1 LEHSADG
8 RCNPARSYRRT
19 KTPADSLRY
28 GLDCGLRHSPAT
40 PTLILRARDF
50 TLVLPPTMPQQP
62 IHTSVDDDLA
72 QIEKDIRQLKIE
84 YEMYFAGGR
93 KRPPADT
100 QWRVDTMIKRY
111 NDRSAEMN
119 SGQRFHLTN
128 LTSTYA
134 KYQEMWR
141 KKLMAKETGSTQR
154 HFGSAARAIEAERA
168 RVQSEVQRNVR
179 EREALRNPRPTQA
192 APEPEIEID
201 SATTPTPA
209 AAADARAAELRAQRR
224 ALNLSDPVKEVG
236 KVRELYDVLVETR
249 IRNGEGT
256 NNPSLADF
264 ERFVKKKTEELQ
276 KKGGKEIEYSVG
288 IENGKVKL
296 KARMK

>member
-1 LEHSADG
+1 MG
-8 RCNPARSYRRT
+8 P
-19 KTPADSLRY
+19 
-28 GLDCGLRHSPAT
+28 GLRLAARWVT
-40 PTLILRARDF
+40 LTLILRLCDF
-50 TLVLPPTMPQQP
+50 TLEVRTLMALPA
-62 IHTSVDDDLA
+62 HNAVDDDLA

-141 KKLMAKETGSTQR
+141 KKLAAKETGATQR
-154 HFGSAARAIEAERA
+154 HYGSAARAIEAERA
-168 RVQSEVQRNVR
+168 RVQAEAQKLMN
-179 EREALRNPRPTQA
+179 ERHARRNPRFE
-192 APEPEIEID
+192 PEPEIEID
-201 SATTPTPA
+201 AVTVAPPDA
-209 AAADARAAELRAQRR
+209 AIEARAAELRAQRR
-224 ALNLSDPVKEVG
+224 AMNLTDPVREVG

-276 KKGGKEIEYSVG
+276 KKGGREVEYSVG

-296 KARMK
+296 KARVK

>member
-1 LEHSADG
+1 VLQ
-8 RCNPARSYRRT
+8 NP
-19 KTPADSLRY
+19 
-28 GLDCGLRHSPAT
+28 GLRLASPPAT
-40 PTLILRARDF
+40 PTLIPGAGDF
-50 TLVLPPTMPQQP
+50 TLVTRTTMALPAHNT
-62 IHTSVDDDLA
+62 VDDDLA

-141 KKLMAKETGSTQR
+141 KKLIAKETGSTQR
-154 HFGSAARAIEAERA
+154 HYGSAARAIAAERS

-179 EREALRNPRPTQA
+179 EREALRNPRAAQP

-201 SATTPTPA
+201 GATPVSPA
-209 AAADARAAELRAQRR
+209 AAAEARADELRAQRR
-224 ALNLSDPVKEVG
+224 ALNLTDPVKDIG

>member
-1 LEHSADG
+1 VLQ
-8 RCNPARSYRRT
+8 NP
-19 KTPADSLRY
+19 
-28 GLDCGLRHSPAT
+28 GLRLASPPAT
-40 PTLILRARDF
+40 PTLILQPCDF
-50 TLVLPPTMPQQP
+50 TLVTRTTMALPAHNT
-62 IHTSVDDDLA
+62 VDDDLA

-141 KKLMAKETGSTQR
+141 KKLIAKETGSTQR
-154 HFGSAARAIEAERA
+154 HYGSAARAIAAERS

-179 EREALRNPRPTQA
+179 EREALRNPRAAQP

-201 SATTPTPA
+201 GATPASPA
-209 AAADARAAELRAQRR
+209 AAAEARAAELRAQRR
-224 ALNLSDPVKEVG
+224 ALNLTDPVKDVG

-249 IRNGEGT
+249 IKNGEGT

-264 ERFVKKKTEELQ
+264 ERFVQKKTEELQ
-276 KKGGKEIEYSVG
+276 RKGGKEIGYSVG
-288 IENGKVKL
+288 VENGKVKL
-296 KARMK
+296 KARIIR

>member
-1 LEHSADG
+1 
-8 RCNPARSYRRT
+8 
-19 KTPADSLRY
+19 
-28 GLDCGLRHSPAT
+28 
-40 PTLILRARDF
+40 
-50 TLVLPPTMPQQP
+50 MPQQP
-62 IHTSVDDDLA
+62 IHTTVDDDLA

-141 KKLMAKETGSTQR
+141 KKLMAKETGATQR
-154 HFGSAARAIEAERA
+154 HYGSAARAIEAERA
-168 RVQSEVQRNVR
+168 RVQSEMQRNVR
-179 EREALRNPRPTQA
+179 EREALRNPRSAKPE
-192 APEPEIEID
+192 PEPEIEID
-201 SATTPTPA
+201 SATAPTPA
-209 AAADARAAELRAQRR
+209 AAAEARAAQLRDQRR
-224 ALNLSDPVKEVG
+224 ALNLTDPVKEVG

-249 IRNGEGT
+249 IKNGEGT

-264 ERFVKKKTEELQ
+264 ERFVQKKTEELQ
-276 KKGGKEIEYSVG
+276 RKGGKEIGYSVG
-288 IENGKVKL
+288 VENGKVKL
-296 KARMK
+296 KARIIR